1 MEPPKEF
8 LDSFKPAADLFKT
21 HAEQGSIIRILTHND
36 ADGVASGGII
46 SRASMR
52 VGAQFKTTV
61 EKRLDAQILGEVA
74 AEKPSIVVLTDFGS
88 GYLELVGKALPD
100 VDTIILDHHMPMGDP
115 SPRVV
120 QVNPLQHGIDGSRDI
135 AASGVCYLFAKT
147 LDAKNV
153 DLAPLGLVGALGDQQ
168 DKGEKKSLKGVNT
181 LIEEDATAAGLLSK
195 EVDLIFYGH
204 ETRPIARAIANTTTP
219 FIPGLSGRED
229 NCVAFLTHIGIPLK
243 TGDRM
248 RSLSDLDEDEKKKLF
263 SALSSHMVAQG
274 CDAKTV
280 HNLIGTVYTFKKE
293 EATTPL
299 RDGREYSSL
308 LNACARMRRPS
319 LGIGICL
326 GDRGEA
332 MKEAEQTVEEYR
344 RKIGG
349 YLDWVRTGDRIKEL
363 NSIYILSAGDDI
375 DENIVGVVSSIL
387 LGQGILKSTKPIVSA
402 ANSDDGTVKISS
414 RIAEDTAYMGIHL
427 GKIMQEAAGGVNG
440 AGGGHDNAAGAFIP
454 RGAED
459 EFIRRVD
466 ELVAKQWSGS

>member
-1 MEPPKEF
+1 MESPREF
-8 LDSFKPAADLFKT
+8 LSSFKPAVDVFNSNV
-21 HAEQGSIIRILTHND
+21 EQGAVIRILTHND
-36 ADGVASGGII
+36 ADGVASGGIM
-46 SRASMR
+46 SNVAKR
-52 VGAQFKTTV
+52 VGIPFKTTV
-61 EKRLDAQILGEVA
+61 EKRLDEQILRGVVE
-74 AEKPSIVVLTDFGS
+74 EKPSLVVLTDFGS
-88 GYLELVGKALPD
+88 GYLEMVGKALTD
-100 VDTIILDHHMPMGDP
+100 VETIIFDHHMPVGNPP
-115 SPRVV
+115 SNVM
-120 QVNPLQHGIDGSRDI
+120 QVNPLFHGIDGSRDI

-147 LDAKNV
+147 LDPRNV

-168 DKGEKKSLKGVNT
+168 DKGEKKSLKGMNT

-229 NCVAFLTHIGIPLK
+229 SSVAFLNHIGIPLK

-248 RSLSDLDEDEKKKLF
+248 RSLSDLDEEEKRKLF

-332 MKEAEQTVEEYR
+332 MRDAEQTVDEYR
-344 RKIGG
+344 RRIGG
-349 YLDWVRTGDRIKEL
+349 YLDWVRTGDRIREL
-363 NSIYILSAGDDI
+363 NSIYVLSVGNEI
-375 DENIVGVVSSIL
+375 DENIIGVVSSIL

-414 RIAEDTAYMGIHL
+414 RIAEGTAYMGIHL
-427 GKIMQEAAGGVNG
+427 GKIMQEAAIGVKG

-454 RGAED
+454 LGAED

-466 ELVAKQWSGS
+466 ELIAKQWSGS

>member
-1 MEPPKEF
+1 MEPPREF
-8 LDSFKPAADLFKT
+8 LSSFKPAVDVFKS
-21 HAEQGSIIRILTHND
+21 HVDQGTVFRILTHND
-36 ADGVASGGII
+36 ADGVASGGIL
-46 SRASMR
+46 SYAAKRA
-52 VGAQFKTTV
+52 GAPFKTTV
-61 EKRLDAQILGEVA
+61 EKRLDEQILKGVA
-74 AEKPSIVVLTDFGS
+74 EEKPSLVLLTDFGS
-88 GYLELVGKALPD
+88 SYLEVVGKALPD
-100 VDTIILDHHMPMGDP
+100 VDTIILDHHMPVGNPP
-115 SPRVV
+115 SSVI
-120 QVNPLQHGIDGSRDI
+120 QVNPLLFGIDGSRDI
-135 AASGVCYLFAKT
+135 AASGVCYLFAKV
-147 LDAKNV
+147 LDPHNV

-168 DKGEKKSLKGVNT
+168 DKGEQKSLKGLNI
-181 LIEEDATAAGLLSK
+181 LIEEDATAAELLLK

-204 ETRPIARAIANTTTP
+204 ETRPIARAIAYTITP

-229 NCVAFLTHIGIPLK
+229 SSVAFLNHLRIPLK
-243 TGDRM
+243 IGDRM
-248 RSLSDLDEDEKKKLF
+248 RSLSDLDEEEKRNLF
-263 SALSSHMVAQG
+263 SAISSHMVAQG

-293 EATTPL
+293 KATTPL

-332 MKEAEQTVEEYR
+332 MRDAEQTVYEYR
-344 RKIGG
+344 RRIGG
-349 YLDWVRTGDRIKEL
+349 YLDWVRTGDRIREL
-363 NSIYILSAGDDI
+363 NSIYVLSAGNDI

-414 RIAEDTAYMGIHL
+414 RIAEGTAYMGIHL
-427 GKIMQEAAGGVNG
+427 GKIMQEAAGGVKG
-440 AGGGHDNAAGAFIP
+440 AGWGHDNAAGAFIP
-454 RGAED
+454 QGTED